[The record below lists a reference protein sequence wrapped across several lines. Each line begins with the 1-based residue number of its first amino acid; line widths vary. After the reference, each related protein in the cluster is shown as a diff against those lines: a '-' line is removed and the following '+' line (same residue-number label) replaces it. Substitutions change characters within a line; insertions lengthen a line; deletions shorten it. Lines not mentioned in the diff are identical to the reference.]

1 MHMNRRLLLAGMATL
16 VALPAQA
23 SALSRAQA
31 RGTLRIAVE
40 PDAPPFAFTQSTG
53 GLAGYDIDVGA
64 AIAQRLNLR
73 PSYLAPGWQTILDG
87 RWAAIADIAVAGV
100 TPTSAR
106 RRRIDLP
113 VRYGSAGVVAIAP
126 KAAATATVQD
136 LTAKRIAVTADTT
149 MHAYVRDT
157 LVLDDAARVPRR
169 FAPGQ
174 VLTRVNDRVV
184 MEDVAAAR
192 VDGGVVSLAEAMTAE
207 RAGLGIKILP
217 GVLFVEPIAIA
228 VPRGEPALSTAVRDA
243 VEALRADGTLARLSQ
258 TWFGLDLAQ

>member
-1 MHMNRRLLLAGMATL
+1 MQMNRRWLLAGLGTL
-16 VALPAQA
+16 VALPAEA
-23 SALSRAQA
+23 SALARAQA

-40 PDAPPFAFTQSTG
+40 PDAPPFAFTQPTG

-64 AIAQRLNLR
+64 AIAGRLGLR
-73 PSYLAPGWQTILDG
+73 PSYLAPGWHTILEG

-100 TPTSAR
+100 TPSTAR

-126 KAAATATVQD
+126 KASATTSVQG

-149 MHAYVRDT
+149 MHAYLRDT

-174 VLTRVNDRVV
+174 LLTRVNDRVV
-184 MEDVAAAR
+184 MDEVAAGR
-192 VDGGVVSLAEAMTAE
+192 VDGGVVTLAEAMTAE

-217 GVLFVEPIAIA
+217 GLLFVEPIAVA
-228 VPRGEPALSTAVRDA
+228 VPRGEPALSSAVRDA
-243 VEALRADGTLARLSQ
+243 VESLRGDGTLAALSQ